1 MSWLLNAMTNEIS
14 ENFMFYD
21 TAKDIWDAVKE
32 MYSNVDNTSAVFE
45 IKSIVHDLRQG
56 ESSSPLLLSI
66 LTYSTDIGSSWTYM
80 KKFHG
85 AVQKI
90 RRSIRKWWKKIGFT
104 SSYCD

>member
-1 MSWLLNAMTNEIS
+1 MTNEIG

-21 TAKDIWDAVKE
+21 IAKDTWDAVKE
-32 MYSNVDNTSAVFE
+32 LFLNMDNTSAVFE

-104 SSYCD
+104 SSYWD